1 MYSFGGGIMAYEPEV
16 PEWAAVEL
24 AAAIE
29 QIRSQLADAM
39 EKGKGSSLAFRP
51 GRVELEFEVAFSATG
66 GGEFGVKAYVLSIG
80 AKGEVSR
87 EVTNRVKLTLNPV
100 GPAGE
105 DILIGSVGDK

>member
-1 MYSFGGGIMAYEPEV
+1 MPDKPEP
-16 PEWAAVEL
+16 PQWAAVEL
-24 AAAIE
+24 TTAIQE
-29 QIRSQLADAM
+29 IRSQLADAM
-39 EKGKGSSLAFRP
+39 EKGKGSALTFRP
-51 GRVELEFEVAFSATG
+51 GPVELEFDVAFSATG